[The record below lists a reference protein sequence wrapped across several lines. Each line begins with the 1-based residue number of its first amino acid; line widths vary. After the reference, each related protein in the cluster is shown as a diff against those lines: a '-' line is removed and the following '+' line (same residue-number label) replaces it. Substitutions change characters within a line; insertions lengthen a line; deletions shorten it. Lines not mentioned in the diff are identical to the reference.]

1 MHWFIDILNHTDY
14 YKNRVYLKIAPANS
28 WSRIFLLTNGGKVW
42 YILTIRGRKILT
54 VPTSDGE
61 NNILSRI
68 GGMSEELYVSRVAPQ
83 ASPRGKPSGLP
94 LGQHSGHTNPVT
106 ISCKGIFW
114 IRVIIILRI
123 YFYLIMRTK
132 CHYISFK
139 IFSNV
144 IQFIVRKMHKQWLK
158 RCHLVS
164 VL

>member
-1 MHWFIDILNHTDY
+1 MHLHSHGIENLTWLCKHLLNDIFSPSEGGTVSIF
-14 YKNRVYLKIAPANS
+14 RGI
-28 WSRIFLLTNGGKVW
+28 SRGRSPREIP
-42 YILTIRGRKILT
+42 RKILT

-68 GGMSEELYVSRVAPQ
+68 GGMSEKLYVHRVTPR
-83 ASPRGKPSGLP
+83 ASPCGKSSGMP
-94 LGQHSGHTNPVT
+94 LGQHSGHTNLVT

-114 IRVIIILRI
+114 IMVIVILRI

-144 IQFIVRKMHKQWLK
+144 N
-158 RCHLVS
+158 S
-164 VL
+164 VYC